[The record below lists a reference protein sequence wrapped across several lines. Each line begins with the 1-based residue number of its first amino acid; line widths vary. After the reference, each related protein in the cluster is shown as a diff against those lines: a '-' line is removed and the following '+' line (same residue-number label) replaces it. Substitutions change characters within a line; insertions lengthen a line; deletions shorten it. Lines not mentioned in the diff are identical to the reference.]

1 MRKATSINRSETH
14 SRQPKPWQAD
24 LEEGT
29 ATSQHNSATQ
39 MSVTGTLNV
48 TTEER
53 HLRQSQRTYSS
64 TNAHDRLN
72 HASKV
77 LLCYPFVYIF
87 LTLPTAIIRIG
98 QFAGRPWGLTA
109 AFVAADINLLS
120 GFCNVILYTTTRK
133 GMVPWNEIYAFCGC
147 RRGKSKNSTN
157 GTCSHG
163 SYNTSGSYNNDFP
176 STV

>member
-1 MRKATSINRSETH
+1 MRYRE
-14 SRQPKPWQAD
+14 AD
-24 LEEGT
+24 LYASKPT
-29 ATSQHNSATQ
+29 PA
-39 MSVTGTLNV
+39 LYK
-48 TTEER
+48 R
-53 HLRQSQRTYSS
+53 HLPRTVLRQSQRTYSG
-64 TNAHDRLN
+64 TNAHNRLN

-98 QFAGRPWGLTA
+98 QFAGRPGGLTA

-163 SYNTSGSYNNDFP
+163 SYNNITTIFLQLSRSNCRLHL
-176 STV
+176 